1 MFRKFIAIAF
11 LLLVATSAFAQSGIA
26 VKQSGNNVTP
36 NTVPWW
42 ITSGVIGSGVSAADS
57 PISSFGATG
66 PICSLSARQSSGAW
80 YALCIQANN
89 SSNSTIS
96 LQNYGTATPRTLNFV
111 INGTTYSFP
120 FTSTGVVGPSTT
132 TIGHPA
138 VWGNISGTLLADEAT
153 VPAVFTNTV
162 GITVDSARFWSNDSS
177 NLFIGQSAG
186 NSNLTPPCGS
196 PPHCADLNTFV
207 GPGAGQ
213 NNTSGFANTFFGTG
227 AGSATTTGDSNTYL
241 STQAGLSGTTANSNV
256 GVGVDA
262 IFSNVAGANIT
273 AVGHHVA
280 SAVLSPNN
288 SVYIGAEVNKIGV
301 GAVDT
306 TMAGYR
312 AGYNTNASGIGN
324 SFYGNLSAFPNTSG
338 SLNSYFGKET
348 GQAGTTASSGAYFGY
363 RAGWSNIVGNNN
375 VFLGP
380 FSGFFET
387 GSNKLFIDNQTRSN
401 EADARVKALLYG
413 VFDASPSNQTLAVN
427 GQLNVLTNVKIG
439 SGVGSPSGS
448 LMVNTPGGSAASI
461 QLKQDGFASWIIKNP
476 ISSATT
482 LDFSESNVSAM
493 TLTNTGVLNVVGSV
507 GVGTSA
513 NSGIGTM
520 ILNKQAFS
528 SLTACSSTIEG
539 AMAAITD
546 SSTVTWGATI
556 TGSST
561 NHVLGYC
568 DGTNWTVA
576 GK

>member
-1 MFRKFIAIAF
+1 MMLKKFIVIVA
-11 LLLVATSAFAQSGIA
+11 LLLAATSAFAQSGVA
-26 VKQSGNNVTP
+26 VKQSGTNITP

-120 FTSTGVVGPSTT
+120 FTATGVVGPSTT
-132 TIGHPA
+132 VIGHPA

-153 VPAVFTNTV
+153 VPAVFTNAA
-162 GITVDSARFWSNDSS
+162 GIVVDSARLWSNASS
-177 NLFIGQSAG
+177 NLFIGQGAG

-207 GPGAGQ
+207 GASAGQ
-213 NNTSGFANTFFGTG
+213 NNTSGFANTLIGDA
-227 AGSATTTGDSNTYL
+227 AGVALTTGDSNTCIG
-241 STQAGLSGTTANSNV
+241 TQTCLTMITGNANV
-256 GVGVDA
+256 AVGVDA
-262 IFSNVAGANIT
+262 LLNNTAGANIV
-273 AVGHHVA
+273 AVGHHVT
-280 SAVLSPNN
+280 SNGGDR
-288 SVYIGAEVNKIGV
+288 SVYIGAEANNVGV

-306 TMAGYR
+306 TITGYR
-312 AGYNTNASGIGN
+312 SGYNTNASGIGN
-324 SFYGNLSAFPNTSG
+324 SFYGTLSAFPNTAG

-348 GQAGTTASSGAYFGY
+348 GQAGTTASNGAYFGY
-363 RAGWSNIVGNNN
+363 RSGWSNIVGNNN
-375 VFLGP
+375 VFLGA

-387 GSNKLFIDNQTRSN
+387 GSNKLFIDNQARAS
-401 EADARVKALLYG
+401 EADARTKALLYG
-413 VFDASPSNQTLAVN
+413 VFDAAVANQTLAVN
-427 GQLNVLTNVKIG
+427 G
-439 SGVGSPSGS
+439 S
-448 LMVNTPGGSAASI
+448 LGVNT
-461 QLKQDGFASWIIKNP
+461 
-476 ISSATT
+476 T
-482 LDFSESNVSAM
+482 
-493 TLTNTGVLNVVGSV
+493 
-507 GVGTSA
+507 A
-513 NSGIGTM
+513 NSGPGTI
-520 ILNKQAFS
+520 ILNKQAFG
-528 SLTACSSTIEG
+528 SLTACSGTIEG
-539 AMAAITD
+539 TMAAITD

-556 TGSST
+556 TGGST